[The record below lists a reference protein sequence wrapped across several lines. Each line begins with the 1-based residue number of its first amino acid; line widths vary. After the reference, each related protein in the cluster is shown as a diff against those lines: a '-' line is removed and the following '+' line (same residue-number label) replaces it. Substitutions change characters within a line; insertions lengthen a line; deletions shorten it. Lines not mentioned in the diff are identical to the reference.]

1 MKLSATFLL
10 VSTAVFSAEA
20 ANLRSLVSNR
30 LDSSPKSNKPADSD
44 CDDKGRGDVCDVRSG
59 KFEGQRGRCSRND
72 GFCVVGKGGDYG
84 KKDKKDKQ
92 KCYNDFICP
101 AYSERKHGRNCY
113 DSFDDCKCDHGYEKK
128 HDKCEKI
135 CYNDYQCPR
144 NSKRKH
150 NRKCYDSFKDCE
162 CKDGYEKKHGKCVKE
177 EYEPKCRTR
186 YIAHL
191 DAASELSAFGALEL
205 TGNELTFI
213 GFYDEDTSKAFQ
225 GHKMHIHNAPVMNGD
240 CASTGGHYD
249 PTGVEIEGYSCD
261 PEDRE
266 TCYVGDLT
274 GQFGKV
280 TLDNQEIEMG
290 RFSFD
295 INKVLNRGVVVHDPD
310 TGARIACGNIEAYQE
325 CE

>member
-1 MKLSATFLL
+1 MGEPTNTQETTHTWGKMKLSATFLL

-30 LDSSPKSNKPADSD
+30 IDSSSKSNKPADSD

-59 KFEGQRGRCSRND
+59 KFEGKRGRCSRND
-72 GFCVVGKGGDYG
+72 GFCVVGKGSDYG
-84 KKDKKDKQ
+84 KKDKP

-101 AYSERKHGRNCY
+101 AHSERKHGRNCY
-113 DSFDDCKCDHGYEKK
+113 NSFDDCKCDHGYEKK

-135 CYNDYQCPR
+135 C
-144 NSKRKH
+144 
-150 NRKCYDSFKDCE
+150 
-162 CKDGYEKKHGKCVKE
+162 
-177 EYEPKCRTR
+177 RTR

-191 DAASELSAFGALEL
+191 DAASEYSAFGALEL

-274 GQFGKV
+274 GQFG
-280 TLDNQEIEMG
+280 
-290 RFSFD
+290 
-295 INKVLNRGVVVHDPD
+295 
-310 TGARIACGNIEAYQE
+310 
-325 CE
+325 